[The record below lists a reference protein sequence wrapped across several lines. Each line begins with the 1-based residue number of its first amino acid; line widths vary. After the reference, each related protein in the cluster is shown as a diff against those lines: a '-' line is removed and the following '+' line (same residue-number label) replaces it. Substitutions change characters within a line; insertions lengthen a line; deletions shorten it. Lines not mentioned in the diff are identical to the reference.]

1 MTKHRKVYIALFMA
15 YAAWMLW
22 LLFDRP
28 GYTSGIPYWEQA
40 ASHLNLMPLRTLKL
54 FANLLTHRNP
64 ALVRV
69 AVINLFGNVLLFIPL
84 GFFLPLIWYQL
95 RKLRK
100 VLLYTGLIISFVELI
115 QLVTLVGSCDIDD
128 LILNLVGAALGYGIY
143 KTINKKAAS

>member
-22 LLFDRP
+22 LLFGRP
-28 GYTSGIPYWEQA
+28 GYAPGIPYWEQA

-84 GFFLPLIWYQL
+84 GFFLPLIWPQL
-95 RKLRK
+95 RKLWNA
-100 VLLYTGLIISFVELI
+100 LLCTGLIIGVVELI
-115 QLVTLVGSCDIDD
+115 QLVSLVGSCDIDD
-128 LILNLVGAALGYGIY
+128 LILNLPGILLGWVIH
-143 KTINKKAAS
+143 KLTE